1 MRERRSSP
9 SRRGIPKGAVVAS
22 AAGSL
27 AKMAAADQADANL
40 LALGRELEAAWS
52 KEQAAIEEADR
63 LANVAECMREAPA
76 DVLLAYHRDGVPLFH
91 FEAGAYR
98 INLAVFAHVKDLERV
113 WRVCGFREGP
123 CPEAAL
129 LPYLATWRAG
139 RDKAWEASG
148 TFAADEERERLSEVR
163 ADLCNRIVAMRAGT
177 VAGIA
182 VKLRALAI
190 TRGDGPDDD
199 WIGDVVTSPGFSTA
213 ERAAFSTLRDAL
225 AILGVGGS
233 HG

>member
-1 MRERRSSP
+1 MREPRSSP
-9 SRRGIPKGAVVAS
+9 SRRGIPKGVVADAL
-22 AAGSL
+22 AANF
-27 AKMAAADQADANL
+27 ACAPVANQADADL
-40 LALGRELEAAWS
+40 LALGHELEVAWS
-52 KEQAAIEEADR
+52 KEQAAVEEADR
-63 LANVAECMREAPA
+63 LANVAERIREAPA
-76 DVLLAYHRDGVPLFH
+76 DVLLAYHRDGVPLFR
-91 FEAGAYR
+91 FEAGVYR
-98 INLAVFAHVKDLERV
+98 INLAVFAHVRDMERV

-123 CPEAAL
+123 CPEAEL
-129 LPYLATWRAG
+129 LPHLATWKAG

-163 ADLCNRIVAMRAGT
+163 TGLCNRIVAMRAGT

-182 VKLRALAI
+182 VKLRALSI
-190 TRGDGPDDD
+190 VRGDGPDDD

-225 AILGVGGS
+225 AILGVRGS